1 MITDLYS
8 SLLSVSNRAV
18 LKQELVSFADNLGF
32 NHAVAFMTIRI
43 AGTAKFR
50 AMDVNNFSDAW
61 KTSYRDEKLIANDP
75 VIQHSNNSNLP
86 LVWNRELYQKAGAA
100 DLWEHLKRYN
110 FDSGIAISMR
120 DHLGNG
126 YKIGLARD
134 QPLTSDPRELSR
146 LVADAQLFGTF
157 AQSAM
162 NRIWNP
168 APEAE
173 FAKLTARELEC
184 LRWTM
189 EGKTAWDIGIIIG
202 VCERTVNWH
211 LGNASRK
218 LVSDNK
224 HAAVIKAIR
233 IGLIS

>member
-1 MITDLYS
+1 MITDLYA
-8 SLLSVSNRAV
+8 SLLSVSSKIM
-18 LKQELVSFADNLGF
+18 LKRELVSFAENLGF
-32 NHAVAFMTIRI
+32 VHACAFMTMRKAATSSYKI
-43 AGTAKFR
+43 A
-50 AMDVNNFSDAW
+50 DVNNFQDSW
-61 KTSYRDEKLIANDP
+61 TKTCRDEALIAKDP
-75 VIQHSNNSNLP
+75 VIQHSTKSNLP
-86 LVWNRELYQKAGAA
+86 LVWNQSLYVKAGAG
-100 DLWEHLKRYN
+100 DLWEIFKAN
-110 FDSGIAISMR
+110 SFDSGIAISMR

-168 APEAE
+168 DPEAE
-173 FAKLTARELEC
+173 FAKLTERELEC

-224 HAAVIKAIR
+224 HAAVVKAIR